1 MGRVMLTLATTT
13 PGEPE
18 IFASL
23 QGEGP
28 SMGRPCAFVRLSRC
42 NLACVWCD
50 TAYTWRFEGDN
61 RPHRDD
67 KAFTRTANQLVLDE
81 ADVAARIMA
90 LGQDRLVITGGEPLL
105 QGAALARMAA
115 LLHGMTIEIETNGT
129 VEPHAALD
137 PFVAQ
142 YTVSLKLDHSG
153 NDRDIA
159 MIPLRISAWSN
170 EPKAHFKFVISA
182 PEDLAEVLAL
192 AGEYGIAHH
201 RIYLM
206 PEGTD
211 SATLRSRERWLAPL
225 ALEHGMRLSDRLHIH
240 LYGDTRGT

>member
-1 MGRVMLTLATTT
+1 MVLILAATT

-28 SMGRPCAFVRLSRC
+28 SAGRPCAFVRLSRC

-67 KAFTRTANQLVLDE
+67 IAFARQANQVALSE
-81 ADVAARIMA
+81 EDVAARIMA

-105 QGAALARMAA
+105 QGAALARMVAC
-115 LLHGMTIEIETNGT
+115 LDGMSIEIETNGT
-129 VEPHAALD
+129 VAPHPALD
-137 PFVAQ
+137 PLVSQ
-142 YTVSLKLDHSG
+142 YNVSPKLRHSG
-153 NDRDIA
+153 NPVEIA
-159 MIPLRISAWSN
+159 QIPERLAEWSQQ
-170 EPKAHFKFVISA
+170 PQAYFKFVISA
-182 PEDLAEVLAL
+182 PEDLAEVIAL
-192 AGEYGIAHH
+192 QGEYAIPAD

-211 SATLRSRERWLAPL
+211 SATLRAREAWLAPL
-225 ALEHGMRLSDRLHIH
+225 CLKHGFRLSDRLHIH